1 MGKKLEKAGK
11 AERML
16 ALHDELDGL
25 DKKESYLTLSLV
37 LLVVAIALI
46 VAGMSRGSAY
56 LEVNGLFFSFGAVFF
71 GMKEVSKARR
81 MKALERQIAEI
92 EMGGEGEEGKGE
104 LGGTGNVPFLEAPD

>member
-1 MGKKLEKAGK
+1 VGKKLEKAGR

-25 DKKESYLTLSLV
+25 DRKESYLALSLV

-81 MKALERQIAEI
+81 MKALGRQIAEI
-92 EMGGEGEEGKGE
+92 ETEGEGGEGQGA
-104 LGGTGNVPFLEAPD
+104 LGRTGDTPFLKAPD

>member
-1 MGKKLEKAGK
+1 VGKKLEKAGR

-16 ALHDELDGL
+16 ALHDEMDGL
-25 DKKESYLTLSLV
+25 DKKESYLALSLV

-46 VAGMSRGSAY
+46 VAGTSRGSAY

-81 MKALERQIAEI
+81 MKALGRQIAEI
-92 EMGGEGEEGKGE
+92 ETGGEGGEGKGA
-104 LGGTGNVPFLEAPD
+104 LGRTGDVPFLEAPD